1 MMETC
6 QPQFLVQIL
15 TVFGVGWLRK
25 INSGEFR
32 ALKLRF
38 LVKTRGFQKLGFFIF
53 LAMKYPFWAIKH
65 FFSLLNSF

>member
-15 TVFGVGWLRK
+15 TDFGVGWLRK

-38 LVKTRGFQKLGFFIF
+38 LVKTRGFQKLGFFHIF
-53 LAMKYPFWAIKH
+53 SH
-65 FFSLLNSF
+65 E